1 MQNEGA
7 FNRDEINKL
16 IEFLDMSIGDVE
28 DIFLPLNLLKY
39 KKEEK
44 PWVGYF
50 TNAIIEITIAITER
64 IMCMSLNL
72 NIERL
77 FCLSAIKASRYD
89 FPFGN
94 NVHFLISSGV
104 SLQCRPQA

>member
-1 MQNEGA
+1 
-7 FNRDEINKL
+7 
-16 IEFLDMSIGDVE
+16 MSIGDVE

-77 FCLSAIKASRYD
+77 FCLYNASFSLFFYSQKLKA
-89 FPFGN
+89 
-94 NVHFLISSGV
+94 
-104 SLQCRPQA
+104 